1 MPNHVTDQPRV
12 PLGVLL
18 VEDDPGDVVIARE
31 ALRANR
37 LKSKLNV
44 VPDGIEAMK
53 YLRRENGYADAERP
67 DLILLDLNLP
77 GKSGYEVLAELKT
90 DPKLRKIPVVILTT
104 SGAVEDVE
112 QSYDL
117 HANLFVTKPV
127 DFDHFTDV
135 VKQID
140 DFFLTVASLPPS
152 A

>member
-1 MPNHVTDQPRV
+1 VTDQPRV

-117 HANLFVTKPV
+117 HANVFVTKPV

>member
-1 MPNHVTDQPRV
+1 VTDQPRV